1 MEQVRKRL
9 LWIVWVA
16 VGIGALTAGLFE
28 GGLLPEGT
36 LACDKITE
44 FYFLT
49 IMEIVSI
56 CVIPV
61 ALRLF
66 KWAFVRR
73 QLVRAP
79 QGSGLL
85 LWGTLR
91 LLMLCLPMVCNVV
104 LYYLF
109 MHPAFGYMGI
119 ILLLTLFFIYP
130 SSSRCH
136 NETDG
141 SHS

>member
-16 VGIGALTAGLFE
+16 VGIVALTAGLFE

-91 LLMLCLPMVCNVV
+91 LLMLCLPMV
-104 LYYLF
+104 
-109 MHPAFGYMGI
+109 
-119 ILLLTLFFIYP
+119 
-130 SSSRCH
+130 
-136 NETDG
+136 
-141 SHS
+141 